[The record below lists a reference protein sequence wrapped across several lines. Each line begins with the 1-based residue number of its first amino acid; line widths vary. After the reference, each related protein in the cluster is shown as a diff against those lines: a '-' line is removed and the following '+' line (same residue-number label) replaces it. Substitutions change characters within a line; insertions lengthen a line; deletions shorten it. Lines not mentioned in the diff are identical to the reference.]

1 MSKEE
6 QGCPTLSCCF
16 SLVPLIELKLSLA
29 AGKGLVLLGV
39 GQEIQ
44 VSDIRITSAVY
55 KVSVK
60 INPFLIGFIL
70 PSESE
75 PS

>member
-6 QGCPTLSCCF
+6 QACTAPSCWLL
-16 SLVPLIELKLSLA
+16 LVPLIEFKLSLA
-29 AGKGLVLLGV
+29 AGKGLVLLSV
-39 GQEIQ
+39 GQDIQ
-44 VSDIRITSAVY
+44 VSDIRITASVY

-60 INPFLIGFIL
+60 INPFFVGLIL
-70 PSESE
+70 PNKSE